1 MVAASVGSDA
11 RARDRVSGALGA
23 DHLLGTR
30 AMREWYAG
38 ALKETLRDQP
48 HDDEVS
54 RIGRV
59 LEDLRAK

>member
-1 MVAASVGSDA
+1 VAFRIQTYGLTLEAAAVA
-11 RARDRVSGALGA
+11 YV

-54 RIGRV
+54 RVGRV